1 MKKVIVITGA
11 SSGIGEATAKML
23 AKDCQLVLAAR
34 REDRLKTLVEEI
46 KTMGGEATYQVTDV
60 AVRDQVEALAKFAL
74 DTYGQIDVWINNAGI
89 MPQAWMKEKRVEEWD
104 AMIDINIK
112 GVLYGIGAVLPTMRE
127 KKSGQ
132 IINVSSVVGFKVA
145 PGATVYSATKFAV
158 RAITEGLRQEVAAD
172 KDNLRI
178 TAIYPGYVD
187 TELPNSITDEKMK
200 QQVKD
205 GAKVAQAISPDRVAL
220 AIKNAIEMPEDTSLN
235 DIIIRSVYQG
245 F

>member
-34 REDRLKTLVEEI
+34 REDRLKALVEEI

-60 AVRDQVEALAKFAL
+60 AVRNQVEALAKFAL
-74 DTYGQIDVWINNAGI
+74 DTYGRIDVWINNAGI

-104 AMIDINIK
+104 AMIDVNIK
-112 GVLYGIGAVLPTMRE
+112 GTLYGIGAVLPTMRE

-132 IINVSSVVGFKVA
+132 IINVSSVAGFKVA
-145 PGATVYSATKFAV
+145 PGSTVYSATKFAV

-172 KDNLRI
+172 KDNIRV

-187 TELPNSITDEKMK
+187 TELPNSVIDEKMK
-200 QQVKD
+200 KQVEEGMK
-205 GAKVAQAISPDRVAL
+205 AVQAISADRVAL

>member
-89 MPQAWMKEKRVEEWD
+89 MPQAWMKEKKVEEWD
-104 AMIDINIK
+104 AMIDVNIK
-112 GVLYGIGAVLPTMRE
+112 GTLYGIGAVLPTMRA

-132 IINVSSVVGFKVA
+132 IINVSSVQGLVVS
-145 PGATVYSATKFAV
+145 PGMVVYSATKFAV

-172 KDNLRI
+172 HDKLRI
-178 TAIYPGYVD
+178 TGIYPGAIA
-187 TELPNSITDEKMK
+187 TELIGTLDGDLK
-200 QQVKD
+200 QYYEQN
-205 GAKVAQAISPDRVAL
+205 AIPPKRVAL
-220 AIKNAIEMPEDTSLN
+220 AIKNAIEMPEDTGLN
-235 DIIIRSVYQG
+235 DLVIRPISQVR
-245 F
+245 